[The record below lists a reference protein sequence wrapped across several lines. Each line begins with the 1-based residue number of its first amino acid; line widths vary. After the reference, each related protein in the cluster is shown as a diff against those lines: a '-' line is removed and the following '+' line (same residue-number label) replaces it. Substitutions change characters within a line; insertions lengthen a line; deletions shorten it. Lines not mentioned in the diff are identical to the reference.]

1 MVNFSVLNF
10 LVFINLMV
18 YSRLTVENSR
28 AHVHVGFIFILKS
41 NMVLII
47 LILRILVP
55 PQLDK
60 RRAHVQVVLR
70 EGVDEECC
78 PRVAE
83 GVVVALEVLAR
94 DDSLAVRVV
103 VGLQAHRL
111 LFV

>member
-1 MVNFSVLNF
+1 LYLLWLTHF
-10 LVFINLMV
+10 VFINLIV
-18 YSRLTVENSR
+18 YSRLTVDNSR
-28 AHVHVGFIFILKS
+28 SHVHVGFIFVLSI
-41 NMVLII
+41 MVFSI
-47 LILRILVP
+47 LILHFLVP

-70 EGVDEECC
+70 ERVDAQCC

-111 LFV
+111 LFA